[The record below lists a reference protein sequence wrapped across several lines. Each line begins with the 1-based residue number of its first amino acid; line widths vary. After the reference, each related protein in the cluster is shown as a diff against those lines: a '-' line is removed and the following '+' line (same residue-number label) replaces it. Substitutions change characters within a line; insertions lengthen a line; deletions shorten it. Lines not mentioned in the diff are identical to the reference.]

1 MLLPTI
7 DFETYS
13 EAGFTYDAKTGKWL
27 KLGPKGGIA
36 DVGAWAYS
44 RHPSTEV
51 LWLSYDMRDGRG
63 VQSWFPW
70 CEPPA
75 DLFDYVRNG
84 GVVEAHNSFFE
95 YGIWNNVFTRQ
106 CGAPPAPIGQF
117 YDTAAACSAWGL
129 PRSLEDAAKVL
140 GVTQQKDTATA
151 RQVKKLW
158 MPRKATKNNPRLRY
172 TLEHDTELHM
182 MNGSYCEQD
191 VRTEID
197 VSLAVPALSEYEHRV
212 WQLDQQINARGVHI
226 DRPALNDAIE
236 IIRQMREKYIPMQQV
251 LTGGAVKS
259 PNSYAALRQWVCD
272 QGIEIPDTQAT
283 TIEETLERDDLPD
296 VVRQVLDI
304 QVLAGGAAIK
314 KIYAMDRF
322 ADLEDNRIRGVFS
335 YYGAV
340 ATGRWASRGCQ
351 MHNFSNSGPD
361 NWECSG
367 CGEHYG
373 TQHQTCPY
381 CHADVVPCR
390 KCDRPVSRAAGACGC
405 GKKPEADEWGAEAAE
420 SVIRLMRHR
429 SLDHM
434 ETVWG
439 NAQKAI
445 TSCTRGMITAGPGHD
460 LLCSDYSA
468 IEARVLACLA
478 GEDWRI
484 DVFRTHG
491 KIYEASAAAM
501 FKMDLAEFSTYKA
514 ENGAH
519 HPARKKGKVAELA
532 CLHPHTLVLTDS
544 GYVRLADIKARHRLW
559 DGEQWVNHQG
569 VVLKGRKEVIDVDGV
584 LMTKEHLVISNNSW
598 KEAKQLVSSPN
609 ILMSAL
615 ATGSENL
622 PWSNKPETLQKKKGM
637 SCNVR
642 AVATL
647 ISSLLRTCSW
657 GRPRDVGSALERK
670 LRKLGK
676 NIITNT
682 LSFVRTTSTE
692 DVSSIACERPSQGVT
707 LRIVRLIKTMA
718 KEASSFAM
726 NGEKNSGRELFLN
739 TSLLCMGGTILT
751 SRWTGSTSTGGMNPA
766 TSDSSRRARTL
777 KTSDVLEPC
786 KKESKNWSDVYD
798 IAFAGPRN
806 RFTIKSNSGHLIVH
820 NCGYGGGP
828 GAMKAFGA
836 DKFMTEKEI
845 ADNVRDWRAASPAVV
860 TLWRGLEE
868 AAINAIRNPGQ
879 CYRYRHIAYQL
890 NPADG
895 VLYCQLPS
903 GRLLT
908 YHGAWLTSVYVRWEE
923 SGQLIQDPGT
933 GLMVP
938 ERVRCDYPYPVDGGK
953 PQDVINHMGTPRK
966 GGGGTWVRCKTW
978 GGTLCENVCQA
989 VSRDLLADAMLRLD
1003 AAGYPIVMHVH
1014 DEIIAEVPHGFG
1026 SVEEFE
1032 RIMGTPPAWAAD
1044 WPIKA
1049 ADGWRGLRYRK

>member
-13 EAGFTYDAKTGKWL
+13 EAGFTYDSKTGKWL
-27 KLGPKGGIA
+27 KIGPKGGIQ

-158 MPRKATKNNPRLRY
+158 MPRKATKNNPRLRH

-182 MNGSYCEQD
+182 MNGAYCEQD

-340 ATGRWASRGCQ
+340 ATGRWASRGVQ
-351 MHNFSNSGPD
+351 LHNNPNSGPD
-361 NWECSG
+361 AWECAG

-381 CHADVVPCR
+381 CHADAVPCR
-390 KCDRPVSRAAGACGC
+390 KCGESISRAAGACGC

-420 SVIRLMRHR
+420 SVVRLMKHR
-429 SLDHM
+429 TLDHM

-445 TSCTRGMITAGPGHD
+445 TSAIRAFITAGPDHD
-460 LLCSDYSA
+460 LMCSDYSA

-491 KIYEASAAAM
+491 KIYEASAAQIFGLTM
-501 FKMDLAEFSTYKA
+501 EDFSTYKA
-514 ENGAH
+514 ENGSH
-519 HPARKKGKVAELA
+519 HPARKKGKISELA
-532 CLHPHTLVLTDS
+532 
-544 GYVRLADIKARHRLW
+544 A
-559 DGEQWVNHQG
+559 
-569 VVLKGRKEVIDVDGV
+569 
-584 LMTKEHLVISNNSW
+584 
-598 KEAKQLVSSPN
+598 
-609 ILMSAL
+609 
-615 ATGSENL
+615 
-622 PWSNKPETLQKKKGM
+622 
-637 SCNVR
+637 
-642 AVATL
+642 
-647 ISSLLRTCSW
+647 
-657 GRPRDVGSALERK
+657 
-670 LRKLGK
+670 
-676 NIITNT
+676 
-682 LSFVRTTSTE
+682 
-692 DVSSIACERPSQGVT
+692 
-707 LRIVRLIKTMA
+707 
-718 KEASSFAM
+718 
-726 NGEKNSGRELFLN
+726 
-739 TSLLCMGGTILT
+739 
-751 SRWTGSTSTGGMNPA
+751 
-766 TSDSSRRARTL
+766 
-777 KTSDVLEPC
+777 
-786 KKESKNWSDVYD
+786 
-798 IAFAGPRN
+798 
-806 RFTIKSNSGHLIVH
+806 
-820 NCGYGGGP
+820 GYGGGV
-828 GAMKAFGA
+828 GAFKAFGA
-836 DKFMTEKEI
+836 DKFLSEKEI
-845 ADNVRDWRAASPAVV
+845 QELVRDWRAASPAVV
-860 TLWRGLEE
+860 ALWRGLED

-879 CYRYRHIAYQL
+879 CYRYRYIAYQL

-908 YHGAWLTSVYVRWEE
+908 YHGAWLTTVYVRWEE
-923 SGQLIQDPGT
+923 SGQLIQDPDT

-978 GGTLCENVCQA
+978 GGTLTENCIAEGSLVLTDSGWKSIESVTALDRVHDGVEFVTHGGLKDSGEQPVIVVDGVAMTPDHRVLTRSGWREARHGGELQRPVIYGDPPVIYGATPGTERVYDILNAGPRQRFVVLGSGGPFIVHNCAQA